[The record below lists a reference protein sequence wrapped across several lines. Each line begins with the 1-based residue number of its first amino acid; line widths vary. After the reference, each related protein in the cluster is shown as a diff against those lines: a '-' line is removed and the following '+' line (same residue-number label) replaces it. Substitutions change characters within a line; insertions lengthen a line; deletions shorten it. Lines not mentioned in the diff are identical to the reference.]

1 MKPVRADLPVEHAA
15 IRRVIASIP
24 HGRVS
29 SYGEVAARAGLP
41 GRARLVGR
49 VLGEAGADAALPW
62 QRVLRSDGRIA
73 FPPGTR
79 AFREQVR
86 RLAGEGVL
94 VRSGRVDL
102 ALHGWER
109 DLDTQLWGPAVA
121 PAAPAMAPAP
131 QACEPSMVMKIVRKV
146 TRSAPKR

>member
-1 MKPVRADLPVEHAA
+1 MKSVRQSGDDPHAT
-15 IRRVIASIP
+15 IRRVIAAIP
-24 HGRVS
+24 PGRVC
-29 SYGEVAARAGLP
+29 SYGEIARRAGLP

-49 VLGEAGADAALPW
+49 VLGEADAETGLPW

-73 FPPGTR
+73 FPPGSR

-86 RLAGEGVL
+86 RLAAEGVL

-109 DLDTQLWGPAVA
+109 DLDNLLWGPPVT
-121 PAAPAMAPAP
+121 
-131 QACEPSMVMKIVRKV
+131 PSTSKTVRKS
-146 TRSAPKR
+146 TRSAAKR

>member
-1 MKPVRADLPVEHAA
+1 MKPVRADVPVEHEA

-24 HGRVS
+24 PGRVS

-49 VLGEAGADAALPW
+49 VLGEAGSGAALPW

-73 FPPGTR
+73 FPPGSR

-109 DLDTQLWGPAVA
+109 DLDSQLWGPTVA
-121 PAAPAMAPAP
+121 AAGAGSAGS
-131 QACEPSMVMKIVRKV
+131 QASRPSMKIVRKV
-146 TRSAPKR
+146 TRSAAKR

>member
-1 MKPVRADLPVEHAA
+1 MIYDVVHRTTYRYEEPVDL
-15 IRRVIASIP
+15 
-24 HGRVS
+24 
-29 SYGEVAARAGLP
+29 SYHVM
-41 GRARLVGR
+41 RLTPRG
-49 VLGEAGADAALPW
+49 LPW